1 MATFLVP
8 TSASIHT
15 SKALLEHNDFFAE
28 TGEKAV
34 IKFNTSY
41 MHLEP
46 IGLAM
51 IAAWGAWCK
60 RNDLKIE
67 VQNITRRADYAARMK
82 LFEMLGIEYERQ
94 ITEHEE
100 IGRFLP
106 LCNVKTRDDI
116 RAVLADVSAL
126 LHLNENP
133 DSLKTVQYC
142 LSELLRNALEHSGSR
157 DGAFV
162 CAHNYTGKGPHR
174 VTLAVADCGCGISQH
189 LSIAHPKVKDND
201 LEAIRLAMQPGITG
215 AIPGVYGTSDNA
227 GAGLFI
233 TRNIAKGT
241 GGYFEIISGNAA
253 YRLRRTNN
261 IQQPSLFQDAFVE
274 RCDTWKF
281 PTDWIGTVVT
291 LEIRTEM
298 VNEFEK
304 FFGWIRNRI
313 PTRIST
319 QKRIRFT

>member
-15 SKALLEHNDFFAE
+15 SKALLSNNDFFAD

-41 MHLEP
+41 MYLDP
-46 IGLAM
+46 MGLAM

-60 RNDLKIE
+60 RNKLEIE
-67 VQNITRRADYAARMK
+67 VQNITKRADYVARMK
-82 LFEMLGIEYERQ
+82 LFEMLGIEYNRQ

-106 LCNVKTRDDI
+106 LRNVKTRDDI

-126 LHLNENP
+126 LHLNENL

-142 LSELLRNALEHSGSR
+142 LSELLRNALEHSGSL

-174 VTLAVADCGCGISQH
+174 VTIAVADCGCGISQH
-189 LSIAHPKVKDND
+189 LGIVHPEVKND
-201 LEAIRLAMQPGITG
+201 DLAALRLAMLPGITG
-215 AIPGVYGTSDNA
+215 ATPGMYGTSDNA

-253 YRLRRTNN
+253 YRLRRAKN
-261 IQQPSLFQDAFVE
+261 IEQPPLFQDAFLE
-274 RCDTWKF
+274 PSDTWEF

-298 VNEFEK
+298 VNEFEN

-313 PTRIST
+313 PAKLST
-319 QKRIRFT
+319 QKRIKFT